1 MIAFKSRLAIGTAL
15 AMVAVAALSACGK
28 QGELQVA
35 PPMFNDEAAAEW
47 SASNDPLNGAKRKT
61 ERALPDADGDNNMP
75 DPYRQ
80 NVPVSQAPLEGFG
93 NAQRY

>member
-1 MIAFKSRLAIGTAL
+1 MIAHTSRIALGSAVLLAVTL
-15 AMVAVAALSACGK
+15 LSACGK

-35 PPMFNDEAAAEW
+35 PPILNSDAAAEW
-47 SASNDPLNGAKRKT
+47 SASADPLNGATRKT
-61 ERALPDADGDNNMP
+61 ERALPDANSENRMA

-80 NVPVSQAPLEGFG
+80 NVPVSKAPLEGFG

>member
-1 MIAFKSRLAIGTAL
+1 MIAFKSRIVAGMAIL
-15 AMVAVAALSACGK
+15 FVAAATLSACGK

-35 PPMFNDEAAAEW
+35 PPLLSD
-47 SASNDPLNGAKRKT
+47 STSDDPLNGAKRRT
-61 ERALPDADGDNNMP
+61 ERALPDADGPNNMP

>member
-1 MIAFKSRLAIGTAL
+1 MIAFKSRFVTGTIIVLTASAL
-15 AMVAVAALSACGK
+15 LSACGK

-35 PPMFNDEAAAEW
+35 PPIFGDAASE
-47 SASNDPLNGAKRKT
+47 DPLNGAPRKT
-61 ERALPDADGDNNMP
+61 ERALPDANAENRMP

-80 NVPVSQAPLEGFG
+80 NVPVSKAPLEGFG